1 MKSYPDF
8 PKPGVIFRDLFPIL
22 QDPDAFTDLTDVF
35 VEQIKAKC
43 PEVDSIV
50 GLESRGFLLGAVIAQ
65 KLKLGFIPVRKAGK
79 LPGDKYSITFE
90 LEYGKDSF
98 EIQKSALSPRQKIV
112 IIDDLMATGGTMSAA
127 CKLINLAQAEILG
140 CFVLVELVELQGQKK
155 LSAPFTSFLQF

>member
-1 MKSYPDF
+1 MF
-8 PKPGVIFRDLFPIL
+8 FRDLFPIL

-90 LEYGKDSF
+90 LEYGK
-98 EIQKSALSPRQKIV
+98 V
-112 IIDDLMATGGTMSAA
+112 IINFSLSLCIPVM
-127 CKLINLAQAEILG
+127 L
-140 CFVLVELVELQGQKK
+140 FVRFSVCCIKK
-155 LSAPFTSFLQF
+155 MFKHF